1 KVFRK
6 LEAGMNPD
14 LEVTRFLTERTGFR
28 NLPALGGWI
37 EHQAAGEPASV
48 AGLFAFIP
56 NKGDAW
62 TVALKAL
69 ERYLGAASRS
79 AADPETVAG
88 QEAVRR
94 MAGEFFPSI
103 ERLGATT
110 ARLHLALA
118 SAGADEPDFAPE
130 PVGDAEVRAYTDA
143 FTRHVDGVL
152 GELGHRLEK
161 IPGAFPSALLNDLS
175 AVVRSAADIRQ
186 RGDDLRLLMEAGTV
200 RTRFHG
206 DYHLGQVLRAD
217 QPGPDGSEWYILDY
231 EGEPARPLP
240 ERRAKGSPL
249 RDVAGMLRSFNYA
262 VRMAMKEFRTDDY
275 RVRMSLERWSAAWE
289 REARSLF
296 LGAYRAT
303 VAGSPIVPADAEVFA
318 RALAVFELEKA
329 VYELGYEMN
338 NRPDWIWVPLEGI
351 RSILG
356 GGA

>member
-1 KVFRK
+1 
-6 LEAGMNPD
+6 
-14 LEVTRFLTERTGFR
+14 LTERTSFR

-37 EHQAAGEPASV
+37 EHQGAGEPASV

-62 TVALKAL
+62 SVALKAL

-130 PVGDAEVRAYTDA
+130 PVGDDEVRAYADA
-143 FTRHVDGVL
+143 FSRHVDAVL
-152 GELGHRLEK
+152 GELGLRLEK

-175 AVVRSAADIRQ
+175 AVVRSTADVRQ
-186 RGDDLRLLMEAGTV
+186 RGDDLRLLKEAGTV

-206 DYHLGQVLRAD
+206 DYHLGQVLRAETA
-217 QPGPDGSEWYILDY
+217 GPDGSEWYILDY
-231 EGEPARPLP
+231 EGEPARPLS

-303 VAGSPIVPADAEVFA
+303 VAGSPIVPADPDVFA
-318 RALAVFELEKA
+318 RTLAVFELEKA

-351 RSILG
+351 RSVLG